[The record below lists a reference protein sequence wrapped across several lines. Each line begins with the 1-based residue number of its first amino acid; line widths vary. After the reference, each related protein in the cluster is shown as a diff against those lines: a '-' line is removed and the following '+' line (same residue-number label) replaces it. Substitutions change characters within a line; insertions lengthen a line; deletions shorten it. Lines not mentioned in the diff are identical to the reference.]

1 MAILFPKD
9 TSFKTSYAKV
19 DTPDNISEYEIN
31 RHSLN
36 IQNIISENSDMDRVK
51 EQVVEERDVEFET
64 TYNDAPTLPK
74 GEEIIKQEGILGKD
88 KITAVKTYENGNFV
102 EEIILSKEKLQIQH
116 LKL

>member
-74 GEEIIKQEGILGKD
+74 EKKL
-88 KITAVKTYENGNFV
+88 
-102 EEIILSKEKLQIQH
+102 LSKKVFLEKIR
-116 LKL
+116 

>member
-1 MAILFPKD
+1 MWEWRYFFLKD
-9 TSFKTSYAKV
+9 TSFFKTSYAKV

-64 TYNDAPTLPK
+64 TYNDAPYFTKKEKKLLSK
-74 GEEIIKQEGILGKD
+74 KVFLGK
-88 KITAVKTYENGNFV
+88 IR
-102 EEIILSKEKLQIQH
+102 
-116 LKL
+116 